1 MKTVWLLIRLRLKA
15 LLYSSFTTSS
25 AKKKNKKPSVGVMI
39 LLGVLMLY
47 VFVMFAFLFG
57 SLAAIMLLSLQ
68 DAGQDLSF
76 YFAAVAALAFLLCVF
91 GSVFATQSELY
102 NAKDNELLLSMPVR
116 PSAILISRMLLLLC
130 INLLFGAIVIL
141 PAFVI
146 YLLLGAP
153 TAGGVIAFLFFFTL
167 IPVLALAVSCIL
179 GWLIALVTSRMKRKN
194 LVSLI
199 CSLTFF
205 VVYMYAMMSMN
216 TIIEKI
222 EMDMLAIVEGIGPY
236 LTVFWWLGYAIG
248 QGSLLYGLLFTLLFA
263 AVTGLTMYVL
273 SRTYIRIITTNRGGV
288 RYVYREKKVK
298 QSGAMGALIRKEL
311 RHFTGN
317 TMYMMNEGLG
327 LLVAPILGVVL
338 LFNRETV
345 NALLATEE
353 LAMFG
358 GMIPA
363 LLAGAMCFLSSMV
376 IISAPSVS
384 LEGKNL
390 WIAQSLPVHPKTVLL
405 SKAYMHILVCT
416 PFFLVTSAL
425 CAIAVSASFLD
436 TLGLILLPFACN
448 ALCAYLGVT
457 FNTLFPKFDWIN
469 ETAAVKSGVSV
480 MLTMFGMM
488 IVGIGIDVGLVVLSI
503 LGIPTFVSM
512 LLATA
517 LLAGVTWAL
526 HMYLSGAG
534 ARRFARM

>member
-1 MKTVWLLIRLRLKA
+1 MKTVWLLIKLRLKA

-47 VFVMFAFLFG
+47 VFAVFAVMFG
-57 SLAAIMLLSLQ
+57 SLSAIIIFALQ
-68 DAGQDLSF
+68 EAGEDLSF
-76 YFAAVAALAFLLCVF
+76 FFAIVATLAFLLCVF

-130 INLLFGAIVIL
+130 INLLFGAVVIL

-146 YLLLGAP
+146 YLILGAP
-153 TAGGVIAFLFFFTL
+153 TVGGVIAFLFFFTL

-179 GWLIALVTSRMKRKN
+179 GWLIALITSRMKRKN
-194 LVSLI
+194 LISLI
-199 CSLTFF
+199 CSLAFF
-205 VVYMYAMMSMN
+205 LLYMYAMMSMDA
-216 TIIEKI
+216 IIEKI
-222 EMDMLAIVEGIGPY
+222 EMDMLAIVAGVGPY

-263 AVTGLTMYVL
+263 AVVGGTMYVL

-298 QSGAMGALIRKEL
+298 QSGAIWALIRKEL

-317 TMYMMNEGLG
+317 AMYMMNEGLG
-327 LLVAPILGVVL
+327 LLFAPILGVL
-338 LFNRETV
+338 LLVNRESV
-345 NALLATEE
+345 NELLATEE

-358 GMIPA
+358 DMIPA
-363 LLAGAMCFLSSMV
+363 MLAGAMCFLSSMV

-405 SKAYMHILVCT
+405 SKVYMHILVCT
-416 PFFLVTSAL
+416 PFFLVTSIL

-448 ALCAYLGVT
+448 ALCAYMGVT

-469 ETAAVKSGVSV
+469 ETAAVKSGVAV

-488 IVGIGIDVGLVVLSI
+488 ILAIGIEIGLVALAV
-503 LGIPTFVSM
+503 LGIPASLSM

-517 LLAGVTWAL
+517 LLLGVAWAL
-526 HMYLSGAG
+526 HVYLSGAG